1 MQVSLTTAAATT
13 TIQYE
18 FKAASS
24 FRIHRTIAFLGKRVG
39 GGTEVV
45 ITKRRNTIW
54 FVDGGIFKLKL
65 NLCHSN
71 PDLQLVRLSFSW
83 TTHYNIL
90 RWVRFEP
97 TNFDKLRIKVLLMSI
112 DRSDWFVWFS
122 VHSLKD
128 SLWFDPDRCEQI
140 FNPWRQNQSEQ
151 KSFKLAKSLKAVF
164 GCVLHHLLVRSIDNT
179 LNHSHWA

>member
-39 GGTEVV
+39 GGTEV
-45 ITKRRNTIW
+45 
-54 FVDGGIFKLKL
+54 KL

-97 TNFDKLRIKVLLMSI
+97 TNFDKLRIKVLLMSV

>member
-45 ITKRRNTIW
+45 ITKRRNTTR

-65 NLCHSN
+65 NLCRSN

-90 RWVRFEP
+90 RWVLSEIR
-97 TNFDKLRIKVLLMSI
+97 THKLWQVENKS
-112 DRSDWFVWFS
+112 SSYECWSVWLIRLIFRAQ
-122 VHSLKD
+122 LKR
-128 SLWFDPDRCEQI
+128 LT
-140 FNPWRQNQSEQ
+140 
-151 KSFKLAKSLKAVF
+151 
-164 GCVLHHLLVRSIDNT
+164 LVRSRPMWTDF
-179 LNHSHWA
+179 